1 MQKLFLFGILLFL
14 VSSARSQGHTT
25 DTIPDNGFDSTEVLK
40 ELMALLDSAKTPA
53 SYFSVEAGVGN
64 RLFSIHNNRLNA
76 RQSSISTLVYTPSS
90 GYFHKSGL
98 SLSAGAY
105 LLNEK
110 DNGFGASQYSLM
122 PAYSLLNN
130 DAVGFSFSYT
140 HLFVKDYFS
149 PYASPIQ
156 NDFYTAFSYKKSWI
170 KPGIAAGYSTGIY
183 KQVIEKDT
191 TIGLI
196 RRRLYDST
204 TNNLRSF
211 SMMLSASHDFEWEHI
226 FSSNDGFLFTPSVIL
241 NFGSYNINVT
251 HKTNA
256 PNFVN
261 NLIKRGRLPKLI
273 TSNFRAESAGINLN
287 CNYSIGNFSFS
298 PQLYLDYYLQETDSD
313 KFTQSFNFSAG
324 YIF

>member
-1 MQKLFLFGILLFL
+1 MQKTFLVGILILL
-14 VSSARSQGHTT
+14 VSTKSLGQTT
-25 DTIPDNGFDSTEVLK
+25 DTIPDNGFDSTAVLK
-40 ELMALLDSAKTPA
+40 ELMALLDSAKTPV
-53 SYFSVEAGVGN
+53 SYFSIEAGVGN
-64 RLFSIHNNRLNA
+64 RVFSIHNNRLNA
-76 RQSSISTLVYTPSS
+76 RQSSISTLVYTPSV

-98 SLSAGAY
+98 SISAGAY

-110 DNGFGASQYSLM
+110 KNGFGAAQYSLM
-122 PAYSLLNN
+122 PAYNLLNN

-156 NDFYTAFSYKKSWI
+156 NDFYTALSYKKTWI
-170 KPGIAAGYSTGIY
+170 EPGIAAGYSTGIY
-183 KQVIEKDT
+183 KQSVIKDSSV
-191 TIGLI
+191 GMI
-196 RRRLYDST
+196 RRRLYDSAT
-204 TNNLRSF
+204 FNLQSY

-226 FSSNDGFLFTPSVIL
+226 FGSNDGFLFTPSVIL

-287 CNYSIGNFSFS
+287 CIYSIGNFSFS

>member
-1 MQKLFLFGILLFL
+1 MQKSFLFWVLIFLFS
-14 VSSARSQGHTT
+14 VRSFGQTP
-25 DTIPDNGFDSTEVLK
+25 DTSKDNGFDSTAVLK
-40 ELMALLDSAKTPA
+40 ELMALLGDAKIPA

-64 RLFSIHNNRLNA
+64 RLFSVHNNRLNA
-76 RQSSISTLVYTPSS
+76 RQYSISTLVYTPSV

-105 LLNEK
+105 LLNDK
-110 DNGFGASQYSLM
+110 DIGFGASQYSLIPSYNLM
-122 PAYSLLNN
+122 SN
-130 DAVGFSFSYT
+130 DAFGFSVSYT

-156 NDFYTAFSYKKSWI
+156 NDFYTALSYKKTWI
-170 KPGIAAGYSTGIY
+170 EPGIAAGYSTGIY

-191 TIGLI
+191 TIGPI
-196 RRRLYDST
+196 SRRLYDST

-211 SMMLSASHDFEWEHI
+211 SMMLSASHHFEWMRI
-226 FSSNDGFLFTPSVIL
+226 FGKDDGFLFTPSVIL

-256 PNFVN
+256 PNLVN
-261 NLIKRGRLPKLI
+261 TLIKRGRLPKLI
-273 TSNFRAESAGINLN
+273 TSNFRTESLGLNLN
-287 CNYSIGNFSFS
+287 CNYVIGDFSFS
-298 PQLYLDYYLQETDSD
+298 PQLYLDYYFPETDSD
-313 KFTQSFNFSAG
+313 KFTQSFNFSVS

>member
-1 MQKLFLFGILLFL
+1 MLLFLF
-14 VSSARSQGHTT
+14 SARSLGQTA
-25 DTIPDNGFDSTEVLK
+25 DSIIDNGFDSTAVLK
-40 ELMALLDSAKTPA
+40 ELMALLDSVKIPT
-53 SYFSVEAGVGN
+53 SYFSVDAGVGN

-76 RQSSISTLVYTPSS
+76 RQSSISTLVYTPGIS
-90 GYFHKSGL
+90 YFHKSGF

-122 PAYSLLNN
+122 PSCHLLNN
-130 DAVGFSFSYT
+130 DAIGFSVSYT

-170 KPGIAAGYSTGIY
+170 EPGIAAGYSTGIY

-196 RRRLYDST
+196 RRRLYDSI

-226 FSSNDGFLFTPSVIL
+226 FDDDDGFLFTPSLIL

-256 PNFVN
+256 PYLVN
-261 NLIKRGRLPKLI
+261 KLIQRGRLPKLI
-273 TSNFRAESAGINLN
+273 TSSVQAESVGLNLD
-287 CNYSIGNFSFS
+287 CNYSIGSFSFS
-298 PQLYLDYYLQETDSD
+298 PQLYLDYYFPETDSD
-313 KFTQSFNFSAG
+313 KFTQSFNFSVG